1 MAELNRAIES
11 ATARWWVLRVT
22 GGTGARP
29 RVPLR
34 LRWGRR
40 IPFRADSFESVDDT
54 PPRTLPRVALLLPDQ
69 AALGQVG
76 RHPIALSRVRQVRI
90 EIAHWR
96 IPARGWVGRMG
107 TVQDLRRV
115 EVQVPGKDGRVRI
128 AIELGRERP
137 LREVLAAVEGVLM
150 PNAPLPLSHTVSFGS
165 QGRLPR
171 WIPIGADIATRMILP
186 PGSEV
191 PPGVDP
197 VSGKPRDSEDPLPN
211 RPAVDAELYMG
222 AAKPSG
228 SIGLVATAVLHA
240 TDEEVASGTEV
251 GQAVVP
257 SPTFPVLVDVRGQ
270 HHPWLPPRPKDPHV
284 VLELRRAGSG
294 VRWRP
299 RLADVSRAQRPKS
312 DATMGSWQALDVL
325 LPGPDVERTRW
336 QSIGWDVA
344 DGLAPAAVAAA
355 VVRAA
360 LSGVVLD
367 GRGLPRDI
375 EPHLAPELAELV
387 REPLPA
393 ADDPLAWELRSIRQ
407 RRAAVRG
414 HAAPM
419 LLDGIIR
426 PDAAV
431 HASRPSVSALLVT
444 RRPAQA
450 LSVLRVIERQSYPD
464 LEVVLAIHG
473 VPHDPDLERAVAE
486 SERPIETVMVPPEA
500 TLGEALGIATARAR
514 GSLVIKFDDDDL
526 YSLEHVWDLVVGR
539 AISGA
544 TVIGKAS
551 QLVWLEA
558 TGVLVRRE
566 RPLPNVYGR
575 VVGGGTILVGRGD
588 LEAMG
593 GWRPVRSGVDR
604 GLLDRTL
611 QAGGSIYQQWPFGFI
626 YVRHGEAHTWD
637 VGDDY
642 FLRGVSQRWDG
653 IPDLPEFPRP

>member
-1 MAELNRAIES
+1 
-11 ATARWWVLRVT
+11 
-22 GGTGARP
+22 
-29 RVPLR
+29 
-34 LRWGRR
+34 
-40 IPFRADSFESVDDT
+40 
-54 PPRTLPRVALLLPDQ
+54 
-69 AALGQVG
+69 
-76 RHPIALSRVRQVRI
+76 
-90 EIAHWR
+90 
-96 IPARGWVGRMG
+96 
-107 TVQDLRRV
+107 
-115 EVQVPGKDGRVRI
+115 
-128 AIELGRERP
+128 
-137 LREVLAAVEGVLM
+137 
-150 PNAPLPLSHTVSFGS
+150 
-165 QGRLPR
+165 
-171 WIPIGADIATRMILP
+171 
-186 PGSEV
+186 
-191 PPGVDP
+191 
-197 VSGKPRDSEDPLPN
+197 
-211 RPAVDAELYMG
+211 
-222 AAKPSG
+222 
-228 SIGLVATAVLHA
+228 
-240 TDEEVASGTEV
+240 
-251 GQAVVP
+251 
-257 SPTFPVLVDVRGQ
+257 
-270 HHPWLPPRPKDPHV
+270 
-284 VLELRRAGSG
+284 
-294 VRWRP
+294 
-299 RLADVSRAQRPKS
+299 
-312 DATMGSWQALDVL
+312 
-325 LPGPDVERTRW
+325 
-336 QSIGWDVA
+336 
-344 DGLAPAAVAAA
+344 
-355 VVRAA
+355 
-360 LSGVVLD
+360 
-367 GRGLPRDI
+367 
-375 EPHLAPELAELV
+375 
-387 REPLPA
+387 
-393 ADDPLAWELRSIRQ
+393 
-407 RRAAVRG
+407 
-414 HAAPM
+414 M

-450 LSVLRVIERQSYPD
+450 LSVLRVIEQQSYPD

-486 SERPIETVMVPPEA
+486 SERPIETVMVPADA

-637 VGDDY
+637 VEDDY